1 MEKCVMGEKMFRV
14 RIHSDVMVCVDE
26 IRNMTLAGRIL
37 FPYEVC
43 AIPFENTA
51 DMILKIDGMFEKA
64 EKTVRKEQTLW
75 QYHDFKDFSGIRGKR
90 DVFFLRVLYRNDQNM
105 QGLFFSGRLRRRPMA
120 FRSTMELTYYLRE
133 LTELLEEG
141 EKHV

>member
-1 MEKCVMGEKMFRV
+1 MEEKIFRM
-14 RIHSDVMVCVDE
+14 RILPDVMVCVEE
-26 IRNMTLAGRIL
+26 IRNMTLSGSIL

-43 AIPFENTA
+43 AVPFENTA

-64 EKTVRKEQTLW
+64 EKVVREERMLY

-90 DVFFLRVLYRNDQNM
+90 EVFFLRVLYRREGNM
-105 QGLFFSGRLRRRPMA
+105 QGTFFSGRLKRRPVA

>member
-1 MEKCVMGEKMFRV
+1 MEKCVMEEKIFRV
-14 RIHSDVMVCVDE
+14 RILPDVMICVEE
-26 IRNMTLAGRIL
+26 IRNMTLSGRIL

-64 EKTVRKEQTLW
+64 EKVVREKRKLW

-90 DVFFLRVLYRNDQNM
+90 DVFFLRILYRKDQNM
-105 QGLFFSGRLRRRPMA
+105 QGLFFSGRLKGRPMA
-120 FRSTMELTYYLRE
+120 FRSTMELTYYLHE